1 MSNDRSQAAR
11 WLELAAQVEQD
22 LLARMPEN
30 KIRPRLDPTRQAVQL
45 LGDPQKSYRVI
56 HVTGTNGKTSTT
68 RFIERILRE
77 HGLRTGRFTSPH
89 LININERIA
98 IDGEPVSNEVLWT
111 LWQDTK
117 PVLEI
122 VDAKLEAEGEQRLT
136 YFEALAALAF
146 NIFADAPI
154 DVLVLEVGMGG
165 AWDSTNVA
173 DGDVAVFTP
182 VSLDHTD
189 RLGNTVV
196 EIAETKS
203 GIIKPNA
210 IVVSSGQVA
219 EVTAVLKEQAAKIGD
234 AWAQLGEHFG
244 VSATQVEGFGQRFSV
259 KGLAGEYQD
268 LYLPILGDYQVEN
281 VALAIAAV
289 ESFLGGG
296 QRRIVDDVLRV
307 AIADSSSPGRL
318 QVVSR
323 EPLTVLDAAHNPHGA
338 GVLAQTLRSS
348 FQVERFIG
356 VVGVL
361 AEKDAAGILRALEP
375 VLDEVVITQSSSDR
389 AITADDLADLA
400 TEIFGEHRVRVTH
413 HVATA
418 MIDAQRM
425 VDEGIGQAILVTG
438 SISLVGDALKLQ
450 QEQDRV
456 DFGDDIDDDFD
467 ENNPDG
473 SAALNGEMIESEGFE
488 DLAED
493 DFKARESEGL
503 DYNDEDFDSQGEGLD
518 NSDADQENEDYEEG
532 KLDG

>member
-1 MSNDRSQAAR
+1 LSQNRSLAAH
-11 WLELAAQVEQD
+11 WAELAAQVEQD

-30 KIRPRLDPTRQAVQL
+30 KLRPRLEPTRQAVQL
-45 LGDPQKSYRVI
+45 LGDPQHSYRVI

-89 LININERIA
+89 LIRINERIS
-98 IDGEPVSNEVLWT
+98 IDGEPVSDEVLWT

-117 PVLEI
+117 PILEI
-122 VDAKLEAEGEQRLT
+122 VDAQLEAQGEPRLT

-182 VSLDHTD
+182 IGLDHTD
-189 RLGNTVV
+189 RLGNTIT

-210 IVVSSGQVA
+210 IVVSSPQVA
-219 EVTAVLKEQAAKIGD
+219 EATEVIKAQAAAIGD
-234 AWAQLGEHFG
+234 AWAQLGEHF
-244 VSATQVEGFGQRFSV
+244 VVLSSEVEGFGQRFSV
-259 KGLAGEYQD
+259 KGLAGEYQN
-268 LYLPILGDYQVEN
+268 LFLPILGGYQVEN
-281 VALAIAAV
+281 VAVAIAAV

-296 QRRIVDDVLRV
+296 TQRIMDDVLRV
-307 AIADSSSPGRL
+307 ALADSSSPGRL

-338 GVLAQTLRSS
+338 RVLAETLRES
-348 FQVERFIG
+348 FHVDRFIG

-375 VLDEVVITQSSSDR
+375 VLEEVVITQSTSDR
-389 AITADDLADLA
+389 AITADELADLA
-400 TEIFGEHRVRVTH
+400 IEIFGEHRVRVTH

-418 MIDAQRM
+418 MLDAQQM
-425 VDEGIGQAILVTG
+425 VEEGIGQAIIVTG

-450 QEQDRV
+450 QAQDQV
-456 DFGDDIDDDFD
+456 DFDDDLNDDFD

-473 SAALNGEMIESEGFE
+473 SSAESGEMVESEGFE
-488 DLAED
+488 DLAEE

-503 DYNDEDFDSQGEGLD
+503 DYSDDDF
-518 NSDADQENEDYEEG
+518 ENEDDSFDDDSEENED
-532 KLDG
+532 KLNG